1 SLAADRARLT
11 EIDAEILDLEPSL
24 SQSPPQKPIS
34 GDLERIGLPPMNTN
48 IRIRE
53 LELRAEKAL
62 VQERLDSCKYPV
74 LTLATEIVSEIFI
87 HFLPPYPLCPP
98 LWGLLSPTL
107 LTHICREWRDIA
119 LATPELWRA
128 MQLSIS
134 GHGDG
139 ADIERQRHML
149 DLWLERSCR
158 YPLSIQ
164 LQQFPGSALLLPS
177 LISHR
182 ARWDCIKITA
192 LETSDLKFIE
202 GPLPLL
208 RHLDVNLTNRTWDVL
223 DVTQALQLR
232 TVIYNG
238 LAAPRSLFLPWSQI
252 TSLTMLRVTPRD
264 CPTILQ
270 HTTNLVHCVLDLW
283 SLNPYDSFRI
293 TLPHLESLHF
303 EPNSDAEPRFL
314 NSLVTPSLRT
324 LKLPEE
330 FFAKSLDRMASFLSH
345 SGGKLEEVTIYT
357 DDIDKH
363 EEAVS
368 EKCYREA
375 FPLIPSFRVVS
386 LVQYRTDR
394 C

>member
-1 SLAADRARLT
+1 
-11 EIDAEILDLEPSL
+11 
-24 SQSPPQKPIS
+24 
-34 GDLERIGLPPMNTN
+34 MNKD
-48 IRIRE
+48 IQPRE
-53 LELRAEKAL
+53 LALGAEKAL
-62 VQERLDSCKYPV
+62 VQERPNSYGKYPV

-98 LWGLLSPTL
+98 LWGILSPTS

-119 LATPELWRA
+119 LAIPQLWRA

-139 ADIERQRHML
+139 ADIERQRDML
-149 DLWLERSCR
+149 DLWLKRSCS

-182 ARWDCIKITA
+182 ARWECITITA

-232 TVIYNG
+232 TVVYNG

-283 SLNPYDSFRI
+283 SLSPYESSRI
-293 TLPHLESLHF
+293 TLPHLESLRF

-314 NSLVTPSLRT
+314 TSLVTPSLRT
-324 LKLPEE
+324 LKLSEV
-330 FFAKSLDRMASFLSH
+330 FFAKSLDRMEFLSQ
-345 SGGKLEEVTIYT
+345 SGGKLEEVTVYT
-357 DDIDKH
+357 NDIDED

-368 EKCYREA
+368 EKCFREA
-375 FPLIPSFRVVS
+375 FPLVPSFRVVS
-386 LVQYRTDR
+386 FVRYRTEH
-394 C
+394 